1 MKKLI
6 VIGGGFAGLVLCNRL
21 LDKNSEDFLLLEKSD
36 RLGKKILVTG
46 NGRCNLTNEDISV
59 CHYHGE
65 HPEFAA
71 YALEKY
77 GQKALED
84 FFFEKGLMLSYE
96 EGRAYPLSKVAN
108 SVLDCLRA
116 RLDNGGGKDLIKLNS
131 SVVGITRENG
141 YYTVFLEDGGKYS
154 AENVVVASGG
164 KSGQGLG
171 TDGSAYELLR
181 SLGHSVTELSPSLV
195 QLKTSAFGKFL
206 KGVKHKAA
214 VSLFDSERYICSFE
228 GDFLFVDNGV
238 SGNAVFNVSSR
249 IAETKKPYLKI
260 DFIPQCTKEEIVAAL
275 KNKVKTFGFLSATT
289 LLTGYVHSSL
299 SQWIISVS
307 GLKNKTLGELTG
319 SDISLAVA
327 RVKGYVAPIEGTFG
341 FSCSQVTHGGVR
353 TDEVN
358 EKTFESK
365 LKKGLFI
372 VGEALDI
379 DGDCGGYNLQWAFS
393 SAMAAAENFV

>member
-21 LDKNSEDFLLLEKSD
+21 LDKNFKDFLLLEKSD

-46 NGRCNLTNEDISV
+46 NGRCNLTNEDVSV

-65 HPEFAA
+65 RPEFAA
-71 YALEKY
+71 YALEKF
-77 GQKALED
+77 GQSALED
-84 FFFEKGLMLSYE
+84 FFLKKGLLLSYE

-116 RLDNGGGKDLIKLNS
+116 RLDNESGKELVRLDS
-131 SVVGITRENG
+131 PVVAITKDYG
-141 YYTVFLEDGGKYS
+141 SYTVVTKGGEKYS
-154 AENVVVASGG
+154 AENVVVAFGG

-171 TDGSAYELLR
+171 TDGNGYEILR
-181 SLGHSVTELSPSLV
+181 SVGHSVTELSPSLV

-214 VSLFDSERYICSFE
+214 VSLFDSDRYICSFE

-260 DFIPQCTKEEIVAAL
+260 DFIPQYTKEEIIAAL
-275 KNKVKTFGFLSATT
+275 KNKVKTFGFLSAAT

-307 GLKNKTLGELTG
+307 ELKNKTLGELT
-319 SDISLAVA
+319 DKEISLAVA
-327 RVKGYVAPIEGTFG
+327 RVKGYVAPVDGTFG

-358 EKTFESK
+358 EKTF
-365 LKKGLFI
+365 
-372 VGEALDI
+372 
-379 DGDCGGYNLQWAFS
+379 
-393 SAMAAAENFV
+393 